1 MPVDPQTGERLLY
14 PGEPGFEDAQVGGPP
29 PVGGPEPMGPETLDG
44 PEMGV
49 PQLGMTLDP
58 AQMAAM
64 AMQAIAQMAEMEQA
78 ALDQL
83 LVQARLRFSQEQQ
96 AALAQVPD
104 AIAAIVAQMQAPP
117 PETLDGPVSTL
128 PVEEE
133 TPPAGLAP
141 EEMGA
146 PV

>member
-1 MPVDPQTGERLLY
+1 MPVDPRTGDRLPY
-14 PGEPGFEDAQVGGPP
+14 PGEPGFEDVQAGAPPAMGGM
-29 PVGGPEPMGPETLDG
+29 EPMGPETLDG

-49 PQLGMTLDP
+49 PQLGMTLEP

-83 LVQARLRFSQEQQ
+83 LMQAKMRFTAEQQ

-104 AIAAIVAQMQAPP
+104 AIAAIMAQMQGPP

-128 PVEEE
+128 PIEEE
-133 TPPAGLAP
+133 PPPAGIAP